1 VADTTVNLTGTYTKR
16 VSLQITPSG
25 AVFCMPF
32 ETSISMNPA
41 SPNSFTAKCVD
52 IANARVNAVVCTY
65 TFQGV

>member
-1 VADTTVNLTGTYTKR
+1 V
-16 VSLQITPSG
+16 
-25 AVFCMPF
+25 PF
-32 ETSISMNPA
+32 ETSVSMNPA